1 MLDTMNLIM
10 IMILNDDISN
20 LNFKSN
26 LFHISLYIYR
36 PLSSLFP
43 DEKSMNNQMK
53 DAVWSIIVESSTADS
68 IACINFIYKHIGK
81 FRLSDIFKIDI

>member
-1 MLDTMNLIM
+1 MC
-10 IMILNDDISN
+10 
-20 LNFKSN
+20 
-26 LFHISLYIYR
+26 R

-68 IACINFIYKHIGK
+68 IACISFIYKHIGK
-81 FRLSDIFKIDI
+81 LRLSDIFKIDI